1 MMDLLMVG
9 TVVGFFWCLAKFV
22 DFLTRL

>member
-1 MMDLLMVG
+1 MDLLMVG